1 MTVTGGDYPTRD
13 GAGVRDYIHVLH
25 VAAAHA
31 AAVRRLRD
39 AAPDAGVLNVG
50 TGRGYSVLEVLARV
64 GAVTGR
70 PVPYRI
76 GPRRPGDPPEVV
88 ADPTRIGRRLGWRA
102 TYDLTDMVAS
112 TWLAWSAPPV
122 PATPG

>member
-1 MTVTGGDYPTRD
+1 VTVTGGDYPTRD
-13 GAGVRDYIHVLH
+13 GTGVRDYIHVLD

-31 AAVRRLRD
+31 AAVRRLCD